1 MRIFLLTIVLAAGL
15 SVSLSAQVTTEA
27 GLFAGLIAY
36 QGDLAPTPFDIEE
49 VNFSAGAAFRKMFSA
64 KLGLKAN
71 AFYGKI
77 TGTDTRDLER
87 QERGATVE
95 SNLLEFAVN
104 FEYHPLGRSRFSN
117 QGFFSRQF
125 SPYIGV
131 GVGLAVSNYELKGL
145 PLVQSEEEKSSF
157 LVTPITLGLRLDMTP
172 KMTVTLDIGSRP
184 AWSDNLEGISKNG
197 FSNNKDWY
205 LIGGMT
211 VLYVFNAEGGQFD
224 F

>member
-1 MRIFLLTIVLAAGL
+1 MRSTLLTCILAAGL
-15 SVSLSAQVTTEA
+15 SFTLSAQVTSEA
-27 GLFAGLIAY
+27 GVFGGLLAY

-49 VNFSAGAAFRKMFSA
+49 VNFAAGVVYRRMFNS
-64 KLGLKAN
+64 KFGLKAN
-71 AFYGKI
+71 ATYGKI
-77 TGTDTRDLER
+77 TGTDNRDLER

-95 SNLLEFAVN
+95 SNLMEFAVN

-117 QGFFSRQF
+117 QGFFGRQF

-131 GVGLAVSNYELKGL
+131 GVGVALSNYELKGL
-145 PLVQSEEEKSSF
+145 PLIQTEEEKSSF
-157 LVTPITLGLRLDMTP
+157 LVTPVTLGLRLDMTP
-172 KMTVTLDIGSRP
+172 KITVTLDIGSRP